1 VQLPTSVPV
10 DGEETPLPPADDTA
24 AAEAVLAALYEDG
37 DLLDDWDD
45 PDLREVGIRPPA
57 PRLRLDRVARRLVLP
72 DGSAR

>member
-10 DGEETPLPPADDTA
+10 DGEETPLPPADDTTAEQA
-24 AAEAVLAALYEDG
+24 ALAALYG
-37 DLLDDWDD
+37 DVLDDWDD
-45 PDLREVGIRPPA
+45 PDLWEVGIRPPA